1 MRSVQLSAFSAQPIQ
16 KAESRPPSA
25 DSFSSLITY
34 KDMVDEAPFI
44 FSDLNLSR
52 RLERAEARSYV
63 GFVEARAL
71 VSPEVGACWTEVA
84 GCYAMF
90 DGVESPVT
98 QTFCL

>member
-1 MRSVQLSAFSAQPIQ
+1 MSRSRFN
-16 KAESRPPSA
+16 
-25 DSFSSLITY
+25 SSLITHHL

-44 FSDLNLSR
+44 FSDLNLAR
-52 RLERAEARSYV
+52 RLERAEGRSNV
-63 GFVEARAL
+63 GFVEARAA

-98 QTFCL
+98 QTFCLGMFEAPSGADLGRLEEF

>member
-1 MRSVQLSAFSAQPIQ
+1 MFDQA
-16 KAESRPPSA
+16 
-25 DSFSSLITY
+25 T
-34 KDMVDEAPFI
+34 FI

-52 RLERAEARSYV
+52 RLERAEGRSNV

-98 QTFCL
+98 LTS